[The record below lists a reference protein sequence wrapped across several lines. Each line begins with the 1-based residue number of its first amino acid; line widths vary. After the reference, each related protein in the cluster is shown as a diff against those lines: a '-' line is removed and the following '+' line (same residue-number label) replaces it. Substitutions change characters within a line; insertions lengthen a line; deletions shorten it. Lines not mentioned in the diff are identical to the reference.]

1 MRHRTSRSNMG
12 ATTAVQDTCTG
23 AAQIAAASEESI
35 VNVSSDCALSQ
46 SRPGDDK
53 ALCLLTTEYTVLAGL
68 FMLALYIT
76 RPPEKKRE
84 GLAQFLGNISQQN
97 ITALESLSGV

>member
-1 MRHRTSRSNMG
+1 MG
-12 ATTAVQDTCTG
+12 ATTAVQDTYTG
-23 AAQIAAASEESI
+23 APQIAAASEESI
-35 VNVSSDCALSQ
+35 VNVSSNRVLSQ
-46 SRPGDDK
+46 SRSGDNK
-53 ALCLLTTEYTVLAGL
+53 ALCLLTTEYMVLAGL

-84 GLAQFLGNISQQN
+84 GLAQFLENVAKQS